1 MRNESETS
9 QTSQSN
15 DIRQEIDQMRESVEL
30 TRSDV
35 RRTKNDVAQY
45 QLEHDSHV
53 RRTRALWVIV
63 ALLALGAAG
72 LSWYGVPLLRQHEG
86 LLSKMPALQ
95 STLDNVNSRLISTEQ
110 QASAS
115 ANDRVGFSDR
125 ISKIEESVG
134 SNLKTVR
141 NEARSLAQQIK
152 NETGQSLQALQNR
165 VTGVESIQRE
175 HSEEVSRVRSEL
187 AGVRQELAS
196 VREENIRQTNQITN
210 QISQLEQ
217 AHQSTRSDV
226 SGLDRR
232 LSSNQTAVSALSYQ
246 VGRKRTDF
254 ELKNGRTLQVVDGI
268 YVTIKNTD
276 VERQRV
282 DGWVQIA
289 SDGRIVWLRGEGAQN
304 AIDFSSRADAR
315 PYQLVFTRVGRNSA
329 AGYVLVPITSSSS
342 VAGN

>member
-1 MRNESETS
+1 
-9 QTSQSN
+9 
-15 DIRQEIDQMRESVEL
+15 
-30 TRSDV
+30 
-35 RRTKNDVAQY
+35 
-45 QLEHDSHV
+45 
-53 RRTRALWVIV
+53 
-63 ALLALGAAG
+63 
-72 LSWYGVPLLRQHEG
+72 
-86 LLSKMPALQ
+86 
-95 STLDNVNSRLISTEQ
+95 
-110 QASAS
+110 
-115 ANDRVGFSDR
+115 
-125 ISKIEESVG
+125 
-134 SNLKTVR
+134 
-141 NEARSLAQQIK
+141 
-152 NETGQSLQALQNR
+152 
-165 VTGVESIQRE
+165 
-175 HSEEVSRVRSEL
+175 
-187 AGVRQELAS
+187 
-196 VREENIRQTNQITN
+196 
-210 QISQLEQ
+210 
-217 AHQSTRSDV
+217 V